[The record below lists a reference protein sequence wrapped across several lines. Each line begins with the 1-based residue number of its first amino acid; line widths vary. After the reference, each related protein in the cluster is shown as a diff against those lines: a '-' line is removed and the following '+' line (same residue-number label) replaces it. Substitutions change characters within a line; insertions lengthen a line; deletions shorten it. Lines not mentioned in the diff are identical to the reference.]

1 MNRNYPQ
8 KQITNMFWLK
18 TVPASGPEVVSC
30 YHEES
35 PCDEVAP
42 CDTDEEPRDQIP
54 QTSSVESL
62 NAATIE
68 ARFHPQ
74 HVDSRTSLES
84 SSHTVS
90 IMIEDQGSGHMADST
105 SDAVPAIG
113 KDDPKDPSPLLSF
126 KESLGFMG
134 LLSIIGGHVGI
145 LAIIGFLIF
154 LWCGYGPAP
163 EAALATYV
171 WRQIALNDWMPQTIT
186 LCSLVLRVI
195 VSVQST
201 VCTSMIAALIIE
213 KRSAP
218 RSQAARFSILRS
230 VNDGPR
236 KLVEMMLSSK
246 TGAML
251 RHIEFW
257 LAILMTVITLGL
269 QFSSTI
275 LLFDVRNF
283 RIVGDVSK
291 TQVPSLLSY
300 REDDFVFGLLGGA
313 FASSIPTY
321 AVFAEAPSNSDAT
334 PDSHG
339 FSDTGLVQRGF
350 LPVVGSDNRTSL
362 RQFHGNM
369 MTMNSRV
376 SCMRP
381 LIDAHHVFL
390 ESDGTMSHFVIGR
403 LQYAA
408 SLQVAQASSELPCD
422 SPECQD
428 LYFQCPI
435 PLSTDREDQNWVSL
449 PCLVG
454 GVGGQLWE
462 TDLNPKWDSADK
474 AWSMNSSIHL
484 IITTNM
490 RRNDSANLPTEG
502 SMGLGDP
509 YQEWQSYEL
518 VPDRR
523 INITMCFSAANLAR
537 KSVHVVTQDVLS
549 EPTVNW
555 SLTSIQYDTS
565 GIQRLMGIDSPH
577 AQEERGVLTMD
588 ILGEPDDGPPD
599 SIAHSMIILDPE
611 GLNEY
616 HSIGNLTDRLLEL
629 LVFTSLT
636 QNMVV
641 NASTVLCYSCD
652 ANGYLVHPI
661 FAMLFSSVIA
671 ETNRAANA
679 LQSYMTTIGWS
690 LYDSYLNSLGVRQQ
704 AEMAT
709 TKMVQTPGS
718 CSHNGCGGFIA
729 VITLVGIHLVYVVV
743 IVMLYVTQIR
753 YSLYDNVWH
762 TVSQIVGN
770 ELMDIL
776 GLTNNMGD
784 KAAKPCFEGGGDYH
798 VKLGKVP
805 GTNTIGFFPS
815 LGSR

>member
-1 MNRNYPQ
+1 
-8 KQITNMFWLK
+8 
-18 TVPASGPEVVSC
+18 
-30 YHEES
+30 
-35 PCDEVAP
+35 
-42 CDTDEEPRDQIP
+42 
-54 QTSSVESL
+54 
-62 NAATIE
+62 
-68 ARFHPQ
+68 
-74 HVDSRTSLES
+74 
-84 SSHTVS
+84 
-90 IMIEDQGSGHMADST
+90 MIEDQGSGHMADST

-334 PDSHG
+334 PYSH
-339 FSDTGLVQRGF
+339 
-350 LPVVGSDNRTSL
+350 
-362 RQFHGNM
+362 
-369 MTMNSRV
+369 
-376 SCMRP
+376 
-381 LIDAHHVFL
+381 
-390 ESDGTMSHFVIGR
+390 
-403 LQYAA
+403 
-408 SLQVAQASSELPCD
+408 
-422 SPECQD
+422 
-428 LYFQCPI
+428 
-435 PLSTDREDQNWVSL
+435 
-449 PCLVG
+449 VG

-690 LYDSYLNSLGVRQQ
+690 LYDSYLNSLGVRQR

-743 IVMLYVTQIR
+743 IVVLYVTQIR
-753 YSLYDNVWH
+753 YSRYDNVWH

-784 KAAKPCFEGGGDYH
+784 RAAKPCFEGGGDYH